1 MAFSFRAGTNWC
13 HDFPKLAK
21 ESGFCFNV
29 HRTRVRVDWNRI
41 SSIDIDRVIR
51 ERDFLTVDDNVN
63 NVVDYSLET
72 EYDVKILDPNFVKLF
87 RLAQLSV
94 EYLLYCK
101 QYLDHSV
108 IILKDELRLKIEDN
122 AMLKEEIN
130 ALQESIKNLNEKIRE
145 RNRIIESKLGDSNG
159 ELFKCPHCVKTF
171 IAPTFVSAHIAR
183 RHAHLSDPYM
193 MPPSLPAH
201 EQYRVEAE
209 KLHDEIKTLKERL
222 NRTERV
228 IRNESEKNFDFS
240 RTDNGHRT
248 PDIYEK
254 GEYTNDRQREER
266 IREQQRKYQDE
277 IASLKSM
284 LFSEVRNLKQ
294 KDVSLSPIYH
304 VQPDTKILNLEEL
317 IKKQEKEIHTLRDQ
331 LREQIT
337 PNLKNVQEK
346 LHVQEQHGKVINER
360 LEKQTD
366 LDTDLSVQLKISQE
380 TSRQMKEL
388 YESKINELEMHS
400 KAQKQMLEAQGM
412 RLAQLAH
419 ELWESREPS
428 QSTTEEKK
436 IDLQS
441 KSSSQ
446 NIVKKMPNIRGKDN
460 DHKTNVKNNKHGE
473 PVCDNVGS
481 LSSRESPKILTS
493 PIRNRKPCFQNK
505 DNNELLTGKGD
516 YFETGSDSKSARIAM
531 NLRDSDAENTKRY
544 LVENLNLE
552 SLHSSRSGKAIQQSS
567 QRNSKHQTNVNLR
580 NLKGIR
586 AVSDSKNL
594 PLRSNAGFRGM
605 KSEQSLDLP
614 RTKAYVRQKTV
625 QESEDSENYSETES
639 ESSTSK
645 SECQSASEDE
655 IKNEEDERKLNSH
668 YIEDFNSPTDS
679 KEWIRENSEILQELK
694 EHLRDVFDGKLKD
707 LGIDPEWD
715 GIPKAT
721 FKQKME
727 TVIHHQNINAK
738 KINDY
743 NYIRQKILEEISQ
756 RLNKNIAEPA
766 HPRKMSSL
774 DRIMSKFKIKTA
786 NALKQ
791 RTNFEF
797 RTPIVKSPLMSSYS
811 KASKPMS
818 NLEVL
823 PSKMNESNIHEL
835 RSNKNSTVS
844 RYKKEPEPRP
854 RSRSTLVR
862 NTKPSYSQM
871 KDNTEIVE
879 HNKFVEEL
887 EDSTSLEE
895 QIQSHDGIVCLSKS
909 ETIPKAKKFG
919 FRIESKKSTLM
930 PKTSVESLIEQSYS
944 SADEDSNNKLS
955 DHKLV
960 RSLPGSPKN
969 NKSVLKSTTGSVGS
983 LIKKKVLFDLDQSVR
998 NGGKSTN
1005 QITGE
1010 NLSAKKT
1017 LPEYSFEDEEVNDD
1031 DWNISNMSD
1040 DDVRPQKAKS
1050 PSMDSIVLKTSQS
1063 SEIAKISKKIQDQ
1076 LNISHQKPIGAV
1088 EAMFL
1093 AKPSSKETKGHSEY
1107 RESTNMASSSL
1118 DNPYNPL
1125 LNNQPTEINKHLK
1138 ATSSASMDHESDVE
1152 TGIEELLKTD

>member
-130 ALQESIKNLNEKIRE
+130 VLQETIKSLNEKIRE

-159 ELFKCPHCVKTF
+159 ELFK
-171 IAPTFVSAHIAR
+171 
-183 RHAHLSDPYM
+183 
-193 MPPSLPAH
+193 
-201 EQYRVEAE
+201 
-209 KLHDEIKTLKERL
+209 
-222 NRTERV
+222 
-228 IRNESEKNFDFS
+228 
-240 RTDNGHRT
+240 
-248 PDIYEK
+248 
-254 GEYTNDRQREER
+254 
-266 IREQQRKYQDE
+266 
-277 IASLKSM
+277 
-284 LFSEVRNLKQ
+284 NLKQ
-294 KDVSLSPIYH
+294 KDVSVSPIYQ
-304 VQPDTKILNLEEL
+304 VERDTKILNLEEL
-317 IKKQEKEIHTLRDQ
+317 IKKQEKEIHMLRDQ

-346 LHVQEQHGKVINER
+346 LHVQEQHEKVINER
-360 LEKQTD
+360 LEKQTNV
-366 LDTDLSVQLKISQE
+366 DTDLSVQLKISQE
-380 TSRQMKEL
+380 TSMQMKEL
-388 YESKINELEMHS
+388 YESKINELEIHS
-400 KAQKQMLEAQGM
+400 KAQNQMLEAQGM
-412 RLAQLAH
+412 QIAQLAH
-419 ELWESREPS
+419 ELWKSREPS
-428 QSTTEEKK
+428 PSKTKEKK
-436 IDLQS
+436 INLQS

-446 NIVKKMPNIRGKDN
+446 NIVEKMQNIREKEN
-460 DHKTNVKNNKHGE
+460 DRKTNVKNDKHCE
-473 PVCDNVGS
+473 TVCDNVGS
-481 LSSRESPKILTS
+481 MSIDESPKILTT
-493 PIRNRKPCFQNK
+493 PIRNRKPSFQNE
-505 DNNELLTGKGD
+505 DSNELLTGKGD
-516 YFETGSDSKSARIAM
+516 YFETGRDYESARTAM
-531 NLRDSDAENTKRY
+531 NLRNSDAKKAKRY

-552 SLHSSRSGKAIQQSS
+552 SLQSSRSGKVIQQSAR
-567 QRNSKHQTNVNLR
+567 RNNKHQGNVNIR
-580 NLKGIR
+580 NLDGVR
-586 AVSDSKNL
+586 AVFDSKTL
-594 PLRSNAGFRGM
+594 HLCSNAGSRSM

-614 RTKAYVRQKTV
+614 KTKAYAPQKTV
-625 QESEDSENYSETES
+625 QESEDSEKYSETES
-639 ESSTSK
+639 ESSISK
-645 SECQSASEDE
+645 SETQSVSEDE
-655 IKNEEDERKLNSH
+655 VEDKDEEDERKLNSH
-668 YIEDFNSPTDS
+668 YIEDFNSQTDS
-679 KEWIRENSEILQELK
+679 KEWILENSELLQELK

-707 LGIDPEWD
+707 LGIDPEWN

-727 TVIHHQNINAK
+727 TVIHHRNINAK

-756 RLNKNIAEPA
+756 TLNKKRAEPA

-797 RTPIVKSPLMSSYS
+797 RTPIVKYPLTSSHS

-823 PSKMNESNIHEL
+823 PKKMNETDIHEL
-835 RSNKNSTVS
+835 RGDKNSTIS
-844 RYKKEPEPRP
+844 RYGKEPKPRP

-862 NTKPSYSQM
+862 NTKHSYSQM
-871 KDNTEIVE
+871 KHNAGIVD

-887 EDSTSLEE
+887 VDSSSLEE
-895 QIQSHDGIVCLSKS
+895 QIQSHNRIEYLSES
-909 ETIPKAKKFG
+909 ESTPKAKKFP
-919 FRIESKKSTLM
+919 FKIESKKSTLM
-930 PKTSVESLIEQSYS
+930 PKTSVESLIEQSFS
-944 SADEDSNNKLS
+944 SVNEDSNNELS
-955 DHKLV
+955 DYKVV

-983 LIKKKVLFDLDQSVR
+983 LIKKKVLFDLDQSVG
-998 NGGKSTN
+998 NSGKSSN
-1005 QITGE
+1005 QVAGD
-1010 NLSAKKT
+1010 NLSVKKT
-1017 LPEYSFEDEEVNDD
+1017 LSECSFETKEVNDD

-1040 DDVRPQKAKS
+1040 DDVSPQKAKS
-1050 PSMDSIVLKTSQS
+1050 PSMDSIILKTSQS
-1063 SEIAKISKKIQDQ
+1063 SEIARISKKIQDQ
-1076 LNISHQKPIGAV
+1076 LNISRQKPVGAV

-1093 AKPSSKETKGHSEY
+1093 VKPSANGIEVDSEY

-1118 DNPYNPL
+1118 DN
-1125 LNNQPTEINKHLK
+1125 QPKEINKHLK
-1138 ATSSASMDHESDVE
+1138 STSRVSMDHESDIE
-1152 TGIEELLKTD
+1152 TDIEELLKTD